1 MEEEM
6 KSIYHAYQTYERRVA
21 RGEMDLYGTSP
32 RRHGQ
37 QTLPPQGEP
46 LLARLGDALIRT
58 GMKLKRTRR
67 AGHAMPSTTMAEK

>member
-1 MEEEM
+1 M

-32 RRHGQ
+32 RQRRERTPH
-37 QTLPPQGEP
+37 EP
-46 LLARLGDALIRT
+46 LLARLGDTLIRT
-58 GMKLKRTRR
+58 GMKLKRARR